1 MPRPCSYNF
10 KGNLLFALS
19 DAGIFAISKGT
30 QIPNAT
36 VLSLPATSPRV
47 LPQESDFSSTA
58 PDAYVHTVCEGKVT
72 CVKSSSNASPKR
84 AKSDEV
90 TYILRGLVINTKRNL
105 TLRQACVI
113 QGALSEKDYANMVK
127 AHKAVSSMSVTDFF
141 ANIVSLG
148 SLLDPSVQSFR
159 KGPAVFSSSR
169 NATAPSD
176 VQSSLKRLKGFLS
189 GNSLPLTPQDAL
201 EYYYAFEEIHPL
213 QDGNGRIGMLLYNML
228 IGSLNDPCLPPDKSG
243 WGGS

>member
-141 ANIVSLG
+141 ANIV
-148 SLLDPSVQSFR
+148 F
-159 KGPAVFSSSR
+159 
-169 NATAPSD
+169 
-176 VQSSLKRLKGFLS
+176 
-189 GNSLPLTPQDAL
+189 
-201 EYYYAFEEIHPL
+201 
-213 QDGNGRIGMLLYNML
+213 
-228 IGSLNDPCLPPDKSG
+228 C
-243 WGGS
+243 